1 MYRRLVLT
9 ILTLALVASACSAG
23 EPARDS
29 TGAIIEVGNA
39 SVFALQVGDCFD
51 DDPSFAETVTEVAAV
66 PCTQPH
72 DNEIYYEYS
81 MTNAAYPGDDAAL
94 DAGAFRC
101 LDEFDGFVGID
112 YLDSE
117 LDLFPITPTAES
129 WAEGDRVV
137 YCALYALDLRK
148 LAGSMQGSR
157 I

>member
-9 ILTLALVASACSAG
+9 ILALALIASACSAG

-29 TGAIIEVGNA
+29 TGAIVEVGNA
-39 SVFALQVGDCFD
+39 SVFALRVGDCFD
-51 DDPSFAETVTEVAAV
+51 DDPSFAATVAEVATV
-66 PCTQPH
+66 PCSQPH

-81 MTNAAYPGDDAAL
+81 MGNAAFPGDDAAL
-94 DAGAFRC
+94 EAGAVRC
-101 LDEFDGFVGID
+101 LDEFHAFVGLD

-117 LDLFPITPTAES
+117 LDLFPITPSTES

-137 YCALYALDLRK
+137 YCALYALDLSK
-148 LAGSMQGSR
+148 LTGSMQGIR